1 MGKSYE
7 GKSVIIVGASGGLG
21 SSFAKKFADQ
31 GARLLLVGRNE
42 QKLQSV
48 VHEIY
53 GDITSFTLDLMDLNV
68 VEKLPDFI
76 KSWSDHIDIV
86 VNASGY
92 DVRKSLDEHTYEE
105 IQNTFDINL
114 VGSILLTKIL
124 LPLMKRQ
131 KGSKIMH
138 VGGFADGRMA
148 FPYYSVDAAS
158 RAGLFTFIEA
168 INRELKLEGHE
179 TRVTYFCPSPAE
191 TEAERPF
198 HQLWKKMGI
207 TILSTERIADA
218 LLSAI
223 EKKKTVH
230 IMGGFLTVLFAKL
243 NSISPKIADAIVMR
257 KYGKMLREFLYD
269 KKESEF
275 INPEKQKSKLPNT
288 IALILVVLSF
298 VLYGLI
304 AVVPFLPISLSR
316 KAIIVPLLVGSGE
329 ITWWIGIAI
338 VGKQVVTKYRKY
350 LNPCTWFSCRNKQ
363 LPNE

>member
-1 MGKSYE
+1 MGKSYL
-7 GKSVIIVGASGGLG
+7 GKSVIIIGASGGLG

-31 GARLLLVGRNE
+31 GARLLLIGRNE
-42 QKLQSV
+42 EKLQKV
-48 VHEIY
+48 AHELA
-53 GDITSFTLDLMDLNV
+53 GDITQLTFDLIDLKAF
-68 VEKLPDFI
+68 EKLSDCI
-76 KSWSDHIDIV
+76 KGWSDHIDIV

-92 DVRKSLDEHTYEE
+92 DVRKSLEDHTYEE

-114 VGSILLTKIL
+114 VGSILITKIL

-131 KGSKIMH
+131 KGSRIVH

-168 INRELKLEGHE
+168 INRELKLERQE
-179 TRVTYFCPSPAE
+179 IRVSYFCPSPAE
-191 TEAERPF
+191 TAAERPF
-198 HQLWKKMGI
+198 HPLWKQMGI
-207 TILSTERIADA
+207 SILSTERVADA
-218 LLSAI
+218 LIRAI

-230 IMGGFLTVLFAKL
+230 IMGGFLTILFAKL
-243 NSISPKIADAIVMR
+243 NSISPKIADAIVMK
-257 KYGKMLREFLYD
+257 KYGRMLQEFLYG

-275 INPEKQKSKLPNT
+275 INSEKQKSKLPNR

-304 AVVPFLPISLSR
+304 AAVPFLPIPLS
-316 KAIIVPLLVGSGE
+316 KKTLLVPLLVGSGE
-329 ITWWIGIAI
+329 ITWWVGVAI

-350 LNPCTWFSCRNKQ
+350 LNACTWFSCRNKQ
-363 LPNE
+363 LPND